1 MCIPTYSPN
10 TSVVTSTAATTACSH
25 PPCSP
30 SLDAQVSAGQA
41 SASSASTRRSRS
53 TGSNGRKRPRDWTW
67 ARNPTFLCLRSE
79 LSRLPASTREK
90 AVKKAFA
97 EFDRQEEGSVAVEE
111 MEEIFSTL
119 ASLPGSGNG
128 GAVVVSQA
136 ELRDLCASLYAQSMG
151 QSGPSGGRRCIA
163 YDEVV
168 KALILGE
175 KDFDA
180 RFPAPLVRRPGAE
193 TRLLY
198 ERVLQERR
206 NVVVGHKTPQDKGE
220 GKGGAKAEGEEG
232 KFLAA
237 CRLIDR
243 KKTGLIRCGRRVLFI
258 CNYDIIEAF
267 GRRAAGKRAGEY
279 PMACK
284 GRGRESDFF
293 VVCMNCGVQCDGCAQ
308 GGHTAEPQAQ
318 AAPHPQGTH
327 RQVRRLETCI

>member
-1 MCIPTYSPN
+1 MLT
-10 TSVVTSTAATTACSH
+10 
-25 PPCSP
+25 PPSCFHFP
-30 SLDAQVSAGQA
+30 SLHAQVSAGQA

-53 TGSNGRKRPRDWTW
+53 TGHNGGNGRKRPRDWTW
-67 ARNPTFLCLRSE
+67 ARNPTFLCLRAE
-79 LSRLPASTREK
+79 LSRLPAATREK
-90 AVKKAFA
+90 TVKKAFA

-119 ASLPGSGNG
+119 TSLPGSGGNG
-128 GAVVVSQA
+128 GIVMSQA
-136 ELRDLCASLYAQSMG
+136 ELRDLCATLYGQSMG

-168 KALILGE
+168 KALILGD

-180 RFPAPLVRRPGAE
+180 RYPAPLVRRPGAE

-237 CRLIDR
+237 CRMIDR
-243 KKTGLIRCGRRVLFI
+243 KKTGLIRCGRRTLFI
-258 CNYDIIEAF
+258 H
-267 GRRAAGKRAGEY
+267 
-279 PMACK
+279 M
-284 GRGRESDFF
+284 
-293 VVCMNCGVQCDGCAQ
+293 
-308 GGHTAEPQAQ
+308 
-318 AAPHPQGTH
+318 
-327 RQVRRLETCI
+327 